1 MSIVRKKKAMKR
13 EIKRWHMLSLVR
25 ISNIFFM
32 HEKNVE
38 IERILETWRYLHTNI
53 QSFFPTIQSIR
64 LQLNLIN

>member
-13 EIKRWHMLSLVR
+13 EIKRRHMLSLVR

-38 IERILETWRYLHTNI
+38 IERILET
-53 QSFFPTIQSIR
+53 
-64 LQLNLIN
+64 

>member
-13 EIKRWHMLSLVR
+13 EIKRRHMLSLVR

-38 IERILETWRYLHTNI
+38 SKRILETWRYLHTNI
-53 QSFFPTIQSIR
+53 QSFFPTIQSIMP
-64 LQLNLIN
+64 QLNLIN